1 MNSKIKLNNIYGLK
15 NKYNNIVFTI
25 NDLYKSYLEE
35 LQYDKIRR
43 QKYRFIKWIENLL
56 DTNEY
61 KILYKE

>member
-35 LQYDKIRR
+35 LQYDKIRK

>member
-35 LQYDKIRR
+35 LQYDKIRK
-43 QKYRFIKWIENLL
+43 QKYRFVKWIEDLL